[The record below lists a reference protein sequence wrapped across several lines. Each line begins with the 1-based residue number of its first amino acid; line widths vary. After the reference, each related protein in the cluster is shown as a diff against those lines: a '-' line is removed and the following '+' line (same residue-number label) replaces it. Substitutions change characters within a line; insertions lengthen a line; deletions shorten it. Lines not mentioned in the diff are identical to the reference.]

1 MPVGAPTTD
10 VTSVVSCDAEE
21 ERTVQATV
29 VPGSL
34 DFTYDHW
41 SLPHTEMLYTYT
53 SCLKGQGCANLQPAC
68 NRTPSPMWHA
78 ASKMAVSYFEAVI
91 ILNTHFISFWLE
103 QGAHRCGKRPPLAAT
118 GAQPCPRGTITSCH
132 LWWDHQARIWRWNLA
147 HAMNFFACPAKENR
161 CVAPSH
167 QGTHCSM
174 GHVTQQ
180 AAAGVQPGRQAP
192 NKLLEGYGTT
202 AVCYLAAL
210 LCCLLSP
217 QGWEHAKALTTATS
231 GRIAGS
237 SQKVWDCRQMVFSAN
252 NHQPESLHASGNP

>member
-91 ILNTHFISFWLE
+91 ILNTRFISFWLE

-118 GAQPCPRGTITSCH
+118 GAQPCPRGAITSCH

-147 HAMNFFACPAKENR
+147 HAMNFFTCPAKENR
-161 CVAPSH
+161 CVVPLTSGNSLFN
-167 QGTHCSM
+167 GTCDSASCSRCAAW
-174 GHVTQQ
+174 Q
-180 AAAGVQPGRQAP
+180 AGPEQA
-192 NKLLEGYGTT
+192 
-202 AVCYLAAL
+202 
-210 LCCLLSP
+210 
-217 QGWEHAKALTTATS
+217 S
-231 GRIAGS
+231 GRIWDNS
-237 SQKVWDCRQMVFSAN
+237 SVLPGCSFVLPPKPTRLRTCQSPYYCNIRENCRQ
-252 NHQPESLHASGNP
+252 QPKGLGLQADGL